1 MDIFQKIE
9 NVSKAIKALS
19 DDIEELKLMASQV
32 SPLRSPPRSPSPEAD
47 AGLKVIVGYLAL
59 SPGME
64 EDDLLNTLMT
74 CAMNVVGAEGA
85 AVTIYDD
92 EKKVLTF
99 RAAVGIAADRIIGC
113 RVPLGSSQHGIA
125 FRMQQVISSTP
136 MYKVIDDITGEKYR
150 NVLAAPLLINNE
162 AIGTLGAVNK
172 KTGDHFTPQDMEAYQ
187 SFADLAAHIIRQRL
201 RENSLREVIDG
212 GAPDVPRDL
221 PGLNIMKEDREL
233 LEITRNLAV
242 IGQRSPELF
251 SVCKELVGAMAG
263 MAV

>member
-9 NVSKAIKALS
+9 GMSKAIKALS
-19 DDIEELKLMASQV
+19 DDIEELKQMASET
-32 SPLRSPPRSPSPEAD
+32 SSLPSPPRSPDREAD
-47 AGLKVIVGYLAL
+47 VGLKVIVGYLAL

-64 EDDLLNTLMT
+64 EDELLNTLMT

-85 AVTIYDD
+85 AVTIYDE

-113 RVPLGSSQHGIA
+113 QVPLGNSQHGIA

-187 SFADLAAHIIRQRL
+187 SFAELAAHIIRQRL
-201 RENSLREVIDG
+201 REKSLRQLIDG
-212 GAPDVPRDL
+212 DALDVPRDL
-221 PGLNIMKEDREL
+221 SGLNIMKGDREL
-233 LEITRNLAV
+233 LEITRNLAA
-242 IGQRSPELF
+242 IGQRSPELL
-251 SVCKELVGAMAG
+251 SLCKGLVSAMVG
-263 MAV
+263 MAL